1 MRDVGPA
8 AAADDGDDD
17 DDGLTSRPPER
28 RAADVDAPGRM
39 HEVLE
44 SSRGLAAAFNAH
56 RTGRFVDDF
65 SSGLH
70 RRGRAR
76 RPPAPSSS
84 SRPRRLEDRRCITLY
99 PPRRRPKS
107 NSEQFKL
114 ATTL

>member
-1 MRDVGPA
+1 VQKSREERMMRDVGPA

-76 RPPAPSSS
+76 RLVNPSSS
-84 SRPRRLEDRRCITLY
+84 SSPSSAAAAGPTSRIIRSSRLFCT
-99 PPRRRPKS
+99 
-107 NSEQFKL
+107 
-114 ATTL
+114 